1 MTPTRDDFD
10 IWSVHPV
17 TQYVMKAMA
26 THAQRQRD
34 AWVGMSWDG
43 GKADPDTLI
52 ELRTR
57 ADTLDGFCGLT
68 FEAVQSLNG
77 DSAEDADD

>member
-1 MTPTRDDFD
+1 MTPTPDDFD
-10 IWSVHPV
+10 IWSIHPV

-26 THAQRQRD
+26 THAERQRD
-34 AWVGMSWDG
+34 AWVGMSWQG
-43 GKADPDTLI
+43 GNADQDTLI

-68 FEAVQSLNG
+68 LEAVQRLNG